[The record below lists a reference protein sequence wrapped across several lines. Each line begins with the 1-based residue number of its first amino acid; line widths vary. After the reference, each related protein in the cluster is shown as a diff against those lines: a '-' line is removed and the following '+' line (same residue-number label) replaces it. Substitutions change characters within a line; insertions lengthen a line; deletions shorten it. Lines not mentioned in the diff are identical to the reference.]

1 MLNHVFT
8 CSFWAALLL
17 IAFSCKKQSDI
28 LSSSESVRNN
38 IISER
43 TDADF
48 ARSTTDV
55 YVDNGVLCFKD
66 SATLEAV
73 LKSSDMLGQD
83 SAFNRNYL
91 ASKGV
96 LSYNSPEDEA
106 FPYDPAYHAFNHRFA
121 NFTSLYEH
129 VENQEFNFL
138 ANGGNV
144 DDIPEPDIDDDDLQ
158 VILNQYKEVKVGNLI
173 YKYIDEDRFF
183 VVTGSDF
190 SRLPVLRALNNP
202 LAAKRLKNAVLIDSR
217 VKEDMMLYDNIVI
230 KSKPGIDCNCAAF
243 MKITK
248 LGASTYSVENISI
261 FYHCQQTDIVWW
273 IRDANGNT
281 LYTANDVD
289 LITYT
294 IPANTPLPV
303 SVFMSIE
310 GDDCSDSKT
319 ETLQAEDPCSES
331 LPLSLSIQKT
341 SADGHEFIFV
351 VYGLELTDNYTI
363 TWNFGD
369 NTPTVLDIND
379 NKTVHEY
386 DFSSK
391 LSPYLVTAYITW
403 GINCSKVVTL
413 TFEAGCGVRIKRSNS
428 FALGNPPFN
437 GNYKAKVSIKI
448 PNSGNKMVAKIK
460 FYKKNSNGNFKKERA
475 DNLFITW
482 GVNAVVGVQYIES
495 DCQIRS
501 FGKISSK
508 PNAHKFRDVAAGDP
522 IIPRKFAT
530 KTDLTKVKFEIDH
543 LGVLIPYVMT
553 LY

>member
-1 MLNHVFT
+1 M
-8 CSFWAALLL
+8 
-17 IAFSCKKQSDI
+17 
-28 LSSSESVRNN
+28 SSAESVRNN

-91 ASKGV
+91 AIKGV

-144 DDIPEPDIDDDDLQ
+144 DDIPETDIDDDDLQ

-190 SRLPVLRALNNP
+190 SRLPVLRALTNP

-319 ETLQAEDPCSES
+319 ETLQAEDPCF
-331 LPLSLSIQKT
+331 PIP
-341 SADGHEFIFV
+341 AFILAIEGTPTNDRTTYQFV
-351 VYGLELTDNYTI
+351 VNGTEGIGTFQI
-363 TWNFGD
+363 FWNFGD
-369 NTPTVLDIND
+369 GSSGSSPTGNPTSGNHQYNLDGNLQEY
-379 NKTVHEY
+379 TVNA
-386 DFSSK
+386 
-391 LSPYLVTAYITW
+391 VITW
-403 GINCSKVVTL
+403 GENCSQAL
-413 TFEAGCGVRIKRSNS
+413 TITFQAGCGVRPDITQNYTLSG
-428 FALGNPPFN
+428 APFN
-437 GNYKAKVSIKI
+437 GNYKAKTKIKI
-448 PNSGNKMVAKIK
+448 PNNGKKIKTKMV
-460 FYKKNSNGNFKKERA
+460 FYKKNNNSNWKKHRA
-475 DNLFITW
+475 DMLTIDYTNGGNQSTSYYKDCSLSVYTGLNKIKN
-482 GVNAVVGVQYIES
+482 NARKVK
-495 DCQIRS
+495 D
-501 FGKISSK
+501 KISDPFGSK
-508 PNAHKFRDVAAGDP
+508 YSTIANLTYVTFR
-522 IIPRKFAT
+522 
-530 KTDLTKVKFEIDH
+530 IDH
-543 LGVLIPYVMT
+543 LGYVAPLKVL
-553 LY
+553 LK